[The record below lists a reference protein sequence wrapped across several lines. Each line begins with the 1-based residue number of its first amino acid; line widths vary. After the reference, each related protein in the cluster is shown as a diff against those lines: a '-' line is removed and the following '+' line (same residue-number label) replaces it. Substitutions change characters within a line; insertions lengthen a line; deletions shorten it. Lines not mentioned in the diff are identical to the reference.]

1 LDCRTTIFT
10 SPAERSGEQAL
21 AYQYALRA
29 SEAATVRYA
38 FEEALSWLD
47 LAPGIAG
54 EGPEADQVN
63 RRTVEVRR
71 LAGWSEPPP
80 LAARRSG
87 SGGAIERRDVDLG
100 SVGERV

>member
-1 LDCRTTIFT
+1 
-10 SPAERSGEQAL
+10 L

-29 SEAATVRYA
+29 SEAATARYA

-47 LAPGIAG
+47 LASGIAG

-63 RRTVEVRR
+63 RRTVEVLR

-87 SGGAIERRDVDLG
+87 SGDAIERRDLDLG
-100 SVGERV
+100 PVNERG